1 MSGSQPAPEFELPNV
16 GPGPD
21 PCSLTALADEESF
34 VVLLFQDDHDC
45 AECRSQA
52 KRAGERYSALRAR
65 DTVAV
70 SVLPEPR
77 DRAEAWQDRFELP
90 HPLLV
95 DPGASAGDDY
105 GQPERLTFLGEWIP
119 IFGRLPAVAIV
130 DARGPDPEVAWT
142 YRGRSTWDHPSMAT
156 VLDALDDL
164 RE

>member
-1 MSGSQPAPEFELPNV
+1 MSGTQPAPAFELPNV

-34 VVLLFQDDHDC
+34 VVLLLHHDHDC
-45 AECRSQA
+45 HDCRSQA
-52 KRAGERYSALRAR
+52 KRAGESFSALRAR
-65 DTVAV
+65 GAVAV

-77 DRAEAWQDRFELP
+77 ERTEEWQERFELP

-95 DPGASAGDDY
+95 DPEASAGDDY
-105 GQPERLTFLGEWIP
+105 GQPARLQFLGEHVP

-130 DARGPDPEVAWT
+130 DARGREPEIAWT
-142 YRGRSTWDHPSMAT
+142 YRGRSSWDHPSMTT